1 MTDYPIRLSQRR
13 HAFEIAKLNGDSQK
27 MLDQD
32 EFLYSY
38 TVLKYIV
45 ENQPIKSAYEIGV
58 HLQKLQISFSKY
70 DQQVFRYL
78 YLMVARDPP
87 LITLN
92 EIYDEKV
99 GGGMTRIIAKPTKH
113 GLKWLKENAE
123 LAQQAV
129 EVKQQM
135 V

>member
-58 HLQKLQISFSKY
+58 HLQKLPWK
-70 DQQVFRYL
+70 
-78 YLMVARDPP
+78 
-87 LITLN
+87 
-92 EIYDEKV
+92 
-99 GGGMTRIIAKPTKH
+99 
-113 GLKWLKENAE
+113 
-123 LAQQAV
+123 
-129 EVKQQM
+129 
-135 V
+135 